1 MYKPLTSTYNF
12 HSRLE
17 NSRIKLQISYQKEKY
32 KIGESQGFIIN
43 QKNVGKINNLFLVIP
58 KHSIFDDGISS
69 VKVTSSYFKRYTGSY
84 LPKSF
89 YTVNNLD
96 IAILQIRS
104 KYINDD
110 EIINTDEFN
119 TNLEN
124 NQMLFSFQIGAS
136 NSFFKSSN
144 FKYFDYQQTN
154 DFGET
159 IKTPSVKLIRCNLQ
173 EKKINDTVIK
183 NSHGMS
189 GTLSFTSKSNKIH
202 SMFIGTD
209 NFDLIFIP
217 IFYVK
222 FMINEFEN
230 LKKNVGINFI
240 DLKVKIDKNNKLL
253 CIENYQRLK
262 QGDIIQKINNLNIIG
277 PYVFSK
283 DLNIT
288 IMIDQYI
295 MLYPK
300 DKFVFTIL
308 SKSKNETTHVL
319 VQASKVK

>member
-43 QKNVGKINNLFLVIP
+43 QKNEGKPNNLFLVIP
-58 KHSIFDDGISS
+58 KLSIFDDGISS

-104 KYINDD
+104 KYINED

-124 NQMLFSFQIGAS
+124 NQMLFSFQIGTT

-300 DKFVFTIL
+300 DKFVFTIC

>member
-1 MYKPLTSTYNF
+1 M
-12 HSRLE
+12 
-17 NSRIKLQISYQKEKY
+17 
-32 KIGESQGFIIN
+32 
-43 QKNVGKINNLFLVIP
+43 
-58 KHSIFDDGISS
+58 
-69 VKVTSSYFKRYTGSY
+69 
-84 LPKSF
+84 
-89 YTVNNLD
+89 D

-104 KYINDD
+104 KYINED

-124 NQMLFSFQIGAS
+124 NQMLFSFQIGTT

-300 DKFVFTIL
+300 DKFVFTIC